1 MPEDLDDKAG
11 RLAKKEGIPK
21 SAIIRKAVARYVQAM
36 AEQPTEACRPPHQD
50 ARAPHGISN
59 FMDSW
64 GRPSFMR
71 SCNRLRVGDPA
82 RHAQNGQPV
91 LSHPGGQILNLHAR
105 GTSLLEPAG
114 KNRAGRAHRK
124 NRRSPK
130 RVCHRYP
137 GKDPKPA
144 HHIHKTPAITFT
156 KHHHPSIRPTSN
168 HETTINQHTPS
179 APTSAD
185 SNHVQTSHNQAKFK
199 RWTLNAKP
207 S

>member
-1 MPEDLDDKAG
+1 
-11 RLAKKEGIPK
+11 
-21 SAIIRKAVARYVQAM
+21 
-36 AEQPTEACRPPHQD
+36 
-50 ARAPHGISN
+50 
-59 FMDSW
+59 MDSW

-71 SCNRLRVGDPA
+71 SCVRLRVGDPA

-91 LSHPGGQILNLHAR
+91 LSHPGGMLHLHAR
-105 GTSLLEPAG
+105 GTSPPEPAG
-114 KNRAGRAHRK
+114 KNRAGRVHRK

-156 KHHHPSIRPTSN
+156 KHNHPSIRPTSN
-168 HETTINQHTPS
+168 HETTINQHTPN

-185 SNHVQTSHNQAKFK
+185 
-199 RWTLNAKP
+199 KP
-207 S
+207 QSGQIQEMDFECNKTPLSPTRSGTNEGPLYTYTRYLY